1 MRKLCMILSALVL
14 IVLCVTLMSAEAQAA
29 EIVARGTSGDNVT
42 WTLDTEGVL
51 TINGSGDMPNWDIFT
66 YGNKVDYSKAPP
78 WYDYNDLIT
87 KAVIQEG
94 ITSIGDWA
102 FSGCINLPG
111 IEIPD
116 SVTRIGYRS
125 FYCCTGLTS
134 ISIPDGVMVIGE
146 GAFGWCRA
154 LKEIYLPNSVTD
166 IYSSAFS
173 GCYALTNIRIP
184 DKVTYIS
191 PWLFSECINLSHVE
205 LPANL
210 TSIGMESFMNCG
222 NLREVTIPE
231 GVTIIGYEAF
241 KYCWDLSSV
250 AIPKSVTQIEQGAFE
265 GCEELNYITYCGTV
279 EQWNQIDVADYNAE
293 FKNLEPSFHMWDTR
307 TKEPTYT
314 AMGERVTACVYCGEV
329 KETISIPAKFYG
341 TSVNLGNTLD
351 MYFGFYTGL
360 VDEGGKVVFV
370 REFADGTTETTEAPI
385 TAFNKN
391 NSVYDITYTGL
402 AAKEMCDTIHV
413 YVYNGEGTLVGQHS
427 DSIRS
432 YILRQLREKEHEQEF
447 RTLCID
453 LLNYGAAAQEAFGY
467 GDDDL
472 ANKDLTTEELAEG
485 TQTADAYTD
494 KQVIIGD
501 ATSYYGTA
509 YILETKIS
517 MLMAVRAD
525 RIGADCYALVSYTD
539 HTGNQKSNI
548 RVEGKKN
555 YSVYEFEL
563 NEIVVADGRC
573 LLTIEF
579 YKADGTK
586 VLTVQDSMESYTARN
601 AAEYPLAGKMLAF
614 SDSAYKYLHRNDQ

>member
-1 MRKLCMILSALVL
+1 M
-14 IVLCVTLMSAEAQAA
+14 
-29 EIVARGTSGDNVT
+29 
-42 WTLDTEGVL
+42 
-51 TINGSGDMPNWDIFT
+51 
-66 YGNKVDYSKAPP
+66 
-78 WYDYNDLIT
+78 
-87 KAVIQEG
+87 
-94 ITSIGDWA
+94 
-102 FSGCINLPG
+102 
-111 IEIPD
+111 
-116 SVTRIGYRS
+116 
-125 FYCCTGLTS
+125 
-134 ISIPDGVMVIGE
+134 
-146 GAFGWCRA
+146 
-154 LKEIYLPNSVTD
+154 
-166 IYSSAFS
+166 
-173 GCYALTNIRIP
+173 
-184 DKVTYIS
+184 
-191 PWLFSECINLSHVE
+191 
-205 LPANL
+205 
-210 TSIGMESFMNCG
+210 
-222 NLREVTIPE
+222 
-231 GVTIIGYEAF
+231 
-241 KYCWDLSSV
+241 
-250 AIPKSVTQIEQGAFE
+250 
-265 GCEELNYITYCGTV
+265 
-279 EQWNQIDVADYNAE
+279 
-293 FKNLEPSFHMWDTR
+293 
-307 TKEPTYT
+307 
-314 AMGERVTACVYCGEV
+314 
-329 KETISIPAKFYG
+329 
-341 TSVNLGNTLD
+341 
-351 MYFGFYTGL
+351 
-360 VDEGGKVVFV
+360 VFV
-370 REFADGTTETTEAPI
+370 REFADGTSETTEASV

-525 RIGADCYALVSYTD
+525 RIGADCYAQVSYTD

-601 AAEYPLAGKMLAF
+601 AADYPLAVKMLAF
-614 SDSAYKYLHRNDQ
+614 SDSAYKYLHRMDSEIVELNVDLLQSKKYVAYELIKDNELLIEYTINPNYRIEDNVMIFTTSEYYYYESPSTAGTNPVQYGGKTYYGGDGGFGGYWLVVNGNTLEAYDEWNAWLYADSQSNATYAMQRNGDVRLIKGDADQYPSLWTSQMS